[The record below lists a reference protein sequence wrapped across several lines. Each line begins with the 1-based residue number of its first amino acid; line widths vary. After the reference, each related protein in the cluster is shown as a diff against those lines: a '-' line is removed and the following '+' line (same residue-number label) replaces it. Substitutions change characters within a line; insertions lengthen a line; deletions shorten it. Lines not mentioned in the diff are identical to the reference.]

1 MWCGRGWV
9 GMARVVGF
17 VVGGGVGWAWDV
29 VAWCGLGRGG
39 VAPMVGGWGLRG
51 GVRGMRREG
60 RCGVLSKTINCSW
73 VG

>member
-39 VAPMVGGWGLRG
+39 VAPMVGGWGWGEEKEGCG
-51 GVRGMRREG
+51 GKGD
-60 RCGVLSKTINCSW
+60 
-73 VG
+73 VGS